1 VTERRHND
9 DVDEPHRRR
18 RLEHTTDEQ
27 RPDDSAKRGPYQEDG
42 RNPTGDRDLLVADPQ
57 DRRREGRRHSETGQR
72 RRRPDNRRPDVDEGE
87 HQQIGDGCHREVD
100 DHHRARMEERR
111 QRNAEQSAGEVESE
125 EDGHQERRIPNGEIE
140 IFDGERGEVG
150 DRDLLDVEIQMVE
163 EEHER
168 DEC

>member
-1 VTERRHND
+1 
-9 DVDEPHRRR
+9 
-18 RLEHTTDEQ
+18 
-27 RPDDSAKRGPYQEDG
+27 
-42 RNPTGDRDLLVADPQ
+42 
-57 DRRREGRRHSETGQR
+57 
-72 RRRPDNRRPDVDEGE
+72 
-87 HQQIGDGCHREVD
+87 
-100 DHHRARMEERR
+100 
-111 QRNAEQSAGEVESE
+111 VESE